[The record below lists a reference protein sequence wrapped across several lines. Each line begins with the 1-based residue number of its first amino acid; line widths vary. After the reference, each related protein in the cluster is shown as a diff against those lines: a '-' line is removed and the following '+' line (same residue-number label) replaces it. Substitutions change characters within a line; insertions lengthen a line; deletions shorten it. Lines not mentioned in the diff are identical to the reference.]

1 MQQYQ
6 TGPSGYAGSGSGLAS
21 IRAGG
26 EAGAPAGATLGGGG
40 GGSGGGGSGGGGGG
54 GGGEVS
60 TPPPAGRHGLSI
72 IPCSLLSWHC
82 PHLFF

>member
-21 IRAGG
+21 LRVGG
-26 EAGAPAGATLGGGG
+26 EAGAAAGATP
-40 GGSGGGGSGGGGGG
+40 GGGGGG